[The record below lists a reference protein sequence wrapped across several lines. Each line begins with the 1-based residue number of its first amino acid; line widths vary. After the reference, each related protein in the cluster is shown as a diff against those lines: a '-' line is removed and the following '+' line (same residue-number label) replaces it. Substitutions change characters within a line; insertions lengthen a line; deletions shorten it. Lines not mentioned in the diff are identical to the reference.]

1 MFFDVNSPALT
12 PTSPSLPTSVAVAI
26 FSGYVLDYLKRFRAI
41 PKINYYS
48 TRLNAFLR
56 VVLSGIGTL
65 GIAWTWSAAGTGHQ
79 LLITIPA
86 WSAVALGVWHW
97 CLQVG
102 QTQLTEIVLS
112 QQPQAKAAMV
122 QQAVYKP
129 PTQKPTTAAEANLP
143 PKESDPV
150 PVYRAGSNEHIGE

>member
-1 MFFDVNSPALT
+1 
-12 PTSPSLPTSVAVAI
+12 
-26 FSGYVLDYLKRFRAI
+26 
-41 PKINYYS
+41 
-48 TRLNAFLR
+48 
-56 VVLSGIGTL
+56 
-65 GIAWTWSAAGTGHQ
+65 
-79 LLITIPA
+79 
-86 WSAVALGVWHW
+86 
-97 CLQVG
+97 LQVG